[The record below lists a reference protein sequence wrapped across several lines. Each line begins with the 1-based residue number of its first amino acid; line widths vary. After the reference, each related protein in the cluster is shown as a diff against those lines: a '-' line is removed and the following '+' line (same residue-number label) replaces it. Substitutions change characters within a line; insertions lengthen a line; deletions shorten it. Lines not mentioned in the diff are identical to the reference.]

1 MKNNFIYKYF
11 DNLPKEQIQQEIV
24 AYHRTKKFPMHFYPT
39 DIPELLL
46 NLPTIN
52 MWFKDQGLTVQ
63 TCAHLV
69 QRAHSKQIK
78 HVDTG
83 NQTIALNFPIEV
95 IPDAYTVFY
104 KLKGTIVEKFTPV
117 TNVKYSEYVDHDPEE
132 LGRYVLRQP
141 TFINIKLPHAIINN
155 SDLDRYCFSFR
166 FKEDPWHL
174 I

>member
-11 DNLPKEQIQQEIV
+11 DNLPKEQIQQEII
-24 AYHRTKKFPMHFYPT
+24 AYHKTKKFPMHFYPT

-52 MWFKDQGLTVQ
+52 MWFKEQGLTVQ

-69 QRAHSKQIK
+69 QRANSQQAIHI
-78 HVDTG
+78 DTG
-83 NQTIALNFPIEV
+83 NQNIALNFPIEV

-104 KLKGTIVEKFTPV
+104 KLKGIIVEKFTPV
-117 TNVKYSEYVDHDPEE
+117 TNVKYAEYIDNDLEE

-141 TFINIKLPHAIINN
+141 TFINIKLPHSIINKSN
-155 SDLDRYCFSFR
+155 LDRYCFSFR